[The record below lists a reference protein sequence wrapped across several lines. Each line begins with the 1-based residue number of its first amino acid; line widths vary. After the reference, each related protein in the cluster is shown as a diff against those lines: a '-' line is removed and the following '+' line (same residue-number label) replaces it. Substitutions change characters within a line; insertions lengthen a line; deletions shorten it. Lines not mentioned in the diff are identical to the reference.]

1 MRRIFK
7 AKRTRKYK
15 LLIFL
20 IITILSVFISNKVIN
35 GLSKEYIISGKL
47 EKFNIDI
54 DKEKFLLKMGLNY
67 KKINKIKENDL
78 NVFNE
83 LVYDNPKVYIYNTHN
98 REEYDGGSVVD
109 AAKYLKEELTKYNI
123 DALVETK
130 DIVGEVKSNNLQYKD
145 TYKVTRELIS
155 KNIDDDISL
164 YIDLHRDSVNKSV
177 TTTEIDGKSY
187 AKMLFVVGGKHET
200 YMENYNVCDN
210 LNKFVKN
217 INSSLSRG
225 ILVRKSSSYNQ
236 DLKSN
241 VILIEMGS
249 EKNTMEEVNNTI
261 SFLAEAISNY
271 IKE

>member
-1 MRRIFK
+1 MKRIFK

-15 LLIFL
+15 LLTFL
-20 IITILSVFISNKVIN
+20 IITVLSIFTSNKIIN
-35 GLSKEYIISGKL
+35 NLSKEYIISDRI

-54 DKEKFLLKMGLNY
+54 DKEKILLKMGLNY
-67 KKINKIKENDL
+67 KKINKVKENDL

-98 REEYDGGSVVD
+98 REAYDGGNVVD
-109 AAKYLKEELTKYNI
+109 AANHLKEKLTKYNI
-123 DALVETK
+123 DAIVETK
-130 DIVGEVKSNNLQYKD
+130 DIVDEVKSNNLQYKD
-145 TYKVTRELIS
+145 TYKITRELVN
-155 KNIDDDISL
+155 KHMNDDISL
-164 YIDLHRDSVNKSV
+164 YIDLHRDSVNKSI

-187 AKMLFVVGGKHET
+187 AKMLFVVGGKHEN
-200 YMENYNVCDN
+200 YMENYNVCDS

-261 SFLAEAISNY
+261 SSLAEAISNY